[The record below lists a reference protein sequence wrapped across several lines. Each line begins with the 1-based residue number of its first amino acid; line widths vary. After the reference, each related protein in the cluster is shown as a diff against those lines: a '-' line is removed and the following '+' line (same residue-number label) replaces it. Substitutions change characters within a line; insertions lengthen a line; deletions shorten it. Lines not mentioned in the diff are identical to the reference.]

1 MDTCEKCSSLNC
13 ELRIIK
19 AKNLDFSTSGTISV
33 RYYILNENNDRIRLN
48 TREVPSSSMY
58 DPCWNESISLQ
69 CSRDRDVIDKLSQ
82 QSMVFELRSR
92 TSKSIFGR
100 SKVLGTA
107 EISWL
112 QVLESPEL
120 SIERWVPTI
129 SKHNSIS
136 EGSKPAS
143 LRIGMKITVP
153 ETIHTLKNK
162 SQARFSSK
170 NWKECGCKHGGC
182 TDTNEDVFAV
192 AATLEV
198 F

>member
-1 MDTCEKCSSLNC
+1 MATCENCSSLNC
-13 ELRIIK
+13 ELRIIR
-19 AKNLDFSTSGTISV
+19 AKNLDFSTNGTLFV
-33 RYYILNENNDRIRLN
+33 RYYILNETSERIRLN
-48 TREVPSSSMY
+48 TREVASSSVC
-58 DPCWNESISLQ
+58 DPCWNHSISLE
-69 CSRDRDVIDKLSQ
+69 CSRDKDVIDKLSQ
-82 QSMVFELRSR
+82 QTIVFELRSR
-92 TSKSIFGR
+92 STKSIFGR

-112 QVLESPEL
+112 EVLESTEL
-120 SIERWVPTI
+120 SIEKWVPTI
-129 SKHNSIS
+129 SKSNSIS
-136 EGSKPAS
+136 DNSKPAS
-143 LRIGMKITVP
+143 LQIGMKITVP

-162 SQARFSSK
+162 SQTRFSTK

>member
-1 MDTCEKCSSLNC
+1 MDSCEKCSSLSC
-13 ELRIIK
+13 ELRIIR
-19 AKNLDFSTSGTISV
+19 AENLDFSTNGTVFV
-33 RYYILNENNDRIRLN
+33 RYYIMNENNERIRLN
-48 TREVPSSSMY
+48 TREVPSSSVS
-58 DPCWNESISLQ
+58 DPCWNESISLE

-82 QSMVFELRSR
+82 QSILFELRSR
-92 TSKSIFGR
+92 NSKSIFGR

-112 QVLESPEL
+112 EVLESTEL
-120 SIERWVPTI
+120 SIEKWVPAI
-129 SKHNSIS
+129 LKNNNNSES
-136 EGSKPAS
+136 LKPAS
-143 LRIGMKITVP
+143 LQIGMKITVP
-153 ETIHTLKNK
+153 KTIHTLKNK

-182 TDTNEDVFAV
+182 TETNEDVFAV

>member
-1 MDTCEKCSSLNC
+1 MDSCEKCSSLNC
-13 ELRIIK
+13 ELRIIR
-19 AKNLDFSTSGTISV
+19 AKNLDVSTSGTLFV
-33 RYYILNENNDRIRLN
+33 RYYILNENNQRIRLN
-48 TREVPSSSMY
+48 TREVPASSMC
-58 DPCWNESISLQ
+58 DPCWNESISLE
-69 CSRDRDVIDKLSQ
+69 CSRDEDVIDKLSQ
-82 QSMVFELRSR
+82 QSVVFELRLRSA
-92 TSKSIFGR
+92 KSIFGR

-112 QVLESPEL
+112 QVLESTEL
-120 SIERWVPTI
+120 SIEKWIPAI
-129 SKHNSIS
+129 SKNNSIS
-136 EGSKPAS
+136 KGSKPVS
-143 LRIGMKITVP
+143 LRIGMKI
-153 ETIHTLKNK
+153 HTLGNK